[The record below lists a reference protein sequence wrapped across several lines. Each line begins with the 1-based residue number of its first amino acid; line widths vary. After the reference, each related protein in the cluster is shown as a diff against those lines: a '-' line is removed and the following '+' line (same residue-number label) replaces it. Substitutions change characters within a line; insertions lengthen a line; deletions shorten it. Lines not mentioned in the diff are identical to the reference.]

1 MGLVFRLRSRF
12 RFCERKA
19 RKESCSCNQQPN
31 NKPGYT
37 VTFWLHNLVTLW
49 PGYSDLVIVAFRL
62 SNDLVG
68 HWPSGYTVT
77 QLQWLYGYIVTFLVI
92 IQAHLLTEINLKKTC
107 WFLRLSLCI
116 CDTVH
121 STVQSACKTDFLAH
135 SATGELL
142 LLSKLVRFGFTFQ
155 DEVVEKR
162 ASTLPQLS
170 RLIIRSMVSGPTSWE
185 KSGTL
190 SGAHGMT
197 GWWSLGSPKQIH
209 CRPTL
214 KHSQTHTLQTLAS
227 SELEG
232 VMITTCPNIY
242 DMHIYAN

>member
-92 IQAHLLTEINLKKTC
+92 IQAHLLTEINLKKHADFYVCLFVFETLYTAQYNQHAKQIY
-107 WFLRLSLCI
+107 WRIVLQESYYYYQNLC
-116 CDTVH
+116 
-121 STVQSACKTDFLAH
+121 ALA
-135 SATGELL
+135 S
-142 LLSKLVRFGFTFQ
+142 LSKMRWLRNV
-155 DEVVEKR
+155 
-162 ASTLPQLS
+162 PQHYHS
-170 RLIIRSMVSGPTSWE
+170 Y
-185 KSGTL
+185 
-190 SGAHGMT
+190 HG
-197 GWWSLGSPKQIH
+197 W
-209 CRPTL
+209 
-214 KHSQTHTLQTLAS
+214 
-227 SELEG
+227 
-232 VMITTCPNIY
+232 
-242 DMHIYAN
+242 